1 MSKKLDDTIE
11 KALKNIEDD
20 RKITKELLDD
30 AIKYVAV
37 DEARHREVG
46 IIMSKYVE
54 TLQRSNEQLVK
65 IAGMLSKNEKTAGL
79 SDLDKE
85 VANLNTHEALFRT
98 LLKIALDNIDD
109 PKVSET
115 YAEEVYKQQVASLAQ
130 KPGM

>member
-1 MSKKLDDTIE
+1 MSKTDDQIK

-46 IIMSKYVE
+46 IIMAKYVE

-65 IAGMLSKNEKTAGL
+65 VIAIMGEKRSKSQGL
-79 SDLDKE
+79 RY
-85 VANLNTHEALFRT
+85 FR
-98 LLKIALDNIDD
+98 
-109 PKVSET
+109 
-115 YAEEVYKQQVASLAQ
+115 QR
-130 KPGM
+130 